1 MMTFNAWLEMT
12 QAGTAPPEGKPLATL
27 ADTGAKGIANFKVGK
42 QHVVRAVC
50 V

>member
-1 MMTFNAWLEMT
+1 MMTFNAWLKMT
-12 QAGTAPPEGKPLATL
+12 QVGTAPPEGNLLATL
-27 ADTGAKGIANFKVGK
+27 ADTGVKGRVKFKVGK